1 MCVSPR
7 RSNRISLGLA
17 CVRTSR
23 QHFPKGCKGVCE
35 NRLRSPT
42 WPLSFRLIFLGEI
55 WGWKEDPP
63 QRSQEGALTSSERQ
77 KPPPSFAAI
86 PGVTHHEQ
94 KPGTSHREAKR
105 QLGITAPWPLGPHNR
120 PLPPIGV
127 LAVERQSPGRPPG
140 ARWPSTHACPWDSVL
155 PVGAPVLPR
164 PLPGTPL
171 PREPVVGGRLHT
183 GRGPSAAP
191 GAAGPGLRF
200 WGGWKQRRG
209 GVGRPGAPQP
219 GPPSV
224 LRGRFS
230 GGINARNTMPV
241 GNEVVGP
248 RCRGGG
254 GQGSQGPPGRAA
266 HLPGG
271 TAGAGGRG
279 AALSP
284 VRAGQSRAGPH
295 SSRLRGWSRIG
306 PGRTFAVPR
315 VPTPVPKIP
324 ARLLGE
330 PGGAAAS
337 QIGGLGC
344 RPVCTAGFPA
354 PPRPAPGSSRQP
366 GSAGVCCGRSP
377 AVVLGSINLKRAES
391 VYIKVLFCG
400 AEATLLPEIHF
411 YGSIRG

>member
-1 MCVSPR
+1 MCLRTLRQRFPRVARVFLRTGYAAPPGPFLSASSSWMKFGDGKRTHSPPPPPVQPGGCLDILR
-7 RSNRISLGLA
+7 EIETPPPVLCSHPWGNLSWA
-17 CVRTSR
+17 ETW
-23 QHFPKGCKGVCE
+23 HFPWRGKAAAGHHC
-35 NRLRSPT
+35 LLAP
-42 WPLSFRLIFLGEI
+42 WA
-55 WGWKEDPP
+55 P
-63 QRSQEGALTSSERQ
+63 QLPSS
-77 KPPPSFAAI
+77 PPPS
-86 PGVTHHEQ
+86 
-94 KPGTSHREAKR
+94 
-105 QLGITAPWPLGPHNR
+105 
-120 PLPPIGV
+120 PPIGV

-164 PLPGTPL
+164 QLPGTPL
-171 PREPVVGGRLHT
+171 PQEPMVGGCLHT

-200 WGGWKQRRG
+200 WEDWKQRGG

-219 GPPSV
+219 GSPSV
-224 LRGRFS
+224 LRERFS
-230 GGINARNTMPV
+230 GGINVRNTMPV
-241 GNEVVGP
+241 GKEVVRP

-271 TAGAGGRG
+271 PAGAGGRG

-284 VRAGQSRAGPH
+284 VRSGQSRAGPP
-295 SSRLRGWSRIG
+295 SPRLRGWSRIG
-306 PGRTFAVPR
+306 PRRTFAVSR

-330 PGGAAAS
+330 PWGAAVS

-344 RPVCTAGFPA
+344 RPVCTTGFPA
-354 PPRPAPGSSRQP
+354 PPRPAPSSSRQP

-377 AVVLGSINLKRAES
+377 VVALRTINLKRAES
-391 VYIKVLFCG
+391 AYIEVLFCG